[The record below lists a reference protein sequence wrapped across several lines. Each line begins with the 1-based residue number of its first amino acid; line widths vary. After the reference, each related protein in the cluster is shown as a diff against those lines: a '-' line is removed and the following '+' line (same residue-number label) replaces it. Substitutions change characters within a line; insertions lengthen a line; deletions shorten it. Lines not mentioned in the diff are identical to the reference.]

1 MSTNGQNQHD
11 SQSNTTDAAPN
22 QSRTVNGVE
31 KTRKSS
37 EGEDG
42 GAPVPTKE
50 ARHGE
55 AEYVRRQRGKH
66 FEELKSLSSVATPLK
81 NLR

>member
-11 SQSNTTDAAPN
+11 SQSNTTDAPPN

-37 EGEDG
+37 QGEDG
-42 GAPVPTKE
+42 GASVSTRE

-55 AEYVRRQRGKH
+55 AEYVRSQRGKH
-66 FEELKSLSSVATPLK
+66 FAELKTLSSVASPLK